1 MGDTAW
7 SRRTGQ
13 DTGPLNLLVRAS
25 PLSLWIP
32 RQGLRQVEGLC
43 VLPLPMC
50 ALLLLPSFREAQ
62 GATGHRSPF
71 VEISSL
77 FTPSPTII
85 WEMESEWRREVT
97 EDELTSLLQDP
108 GGATGLPVAWF

>member
-1 MGDTAW
+1 M
-7 SRRTGQ
+7 
-13 DTGPLNLLVRAS
+13 NLLVRAS

-32 RQGLRQVEGLC
+32 RQGPWQVEGLC

-50 ALLLLPSFREAQ
+50 TLLLLPSFREAQ

-71 VEISSL
+71 VEISSG
-77 FTPSPTII
+77 FAPRPTI

-97 EDELTSLLQDP
+97 EDELTSLL
-108 GGATGLPVAWF
+108 